1 MSFPGRG
8 TSFTGTQVHSA
19 ALLFQTKKSKQ
30 KPKCDGEVKMKL
42 KVEVPIMD
50 VWYFMIRI

>member
-30 KPKCDGEVKMKL
+30 KPKCEGEVKMKL

-50 VWYFMIRI
+50 GIS